1 MDPKSTYLLKIRL
14 TGNPKKRRKEFSCF
28 HITKVVDSD
37 LCNFK
42 DLVETIVDAY
52 PHGYNEI
59 VSVFYY
65 DEVQKN
71 FPQVTTDQELL
82 AMFNKHV
89 DSKEVRMTITYSEPT
104 DVVSIPESYTQQNVE
119 VLDIPSTPS
128 VACPILAAA
137 SQSTMPT
144 TSNPIEPTTSQ
155 PTMPTT
161 SNPTEPTT
169 SQPST
174 NEPTDDDDYLAN
186 PKPHNEHVGVDEE
199 GLYLTCGKS
208 RASLSDSSDSDSES
222 DEEYQE
228 EDGLVG
234 QDPLPPIPVV
244 AYDKEDPPMGVGSIY
259 PNMRE
264 FRIALSQ
271 HAIKHEFEFN
281 IEKSDPGRVRAY
293 CSRKK
298 DEGCRWRL
306 HASTMKDN
314 VTIKVTFEL
323 LYTFFCSLFSN
334 I

>member
-1 MDPKSTYLLKIRL
+1 
-14 TGNPKKRRKEFSCF
+14 
-28 HITKVVDSD
+28 
-37 LCNFK
+37 
-42 DLVETIVDAY
+42 
-52 PHGYNEI
+52 
-59 VSVFYY
+59 
-65 DEVQKN
+65 
-71 FPQVTTDQELL
+71 
-82 AMFNKHV
+82 
-89 DSKEVRMTITYSEPT
+89 
-104 DVVSIPESYTQQNVE
+104 
-119 VLDIPSTPS
+119 
-128 VACPILAAA
+128 
-137 SQSTMPT
+137 MPT
-144 TSNPIEPTTSQ
+144 TSSPIEPTTSQ

-208 RASLSDSSDSDSES
+208 RATLSDSSDSDSES

>member
-1 MDPKSTYLLKIRL
+1 
-14 TGNPKKRRKEFSCF
+14 
-28 HITKVVDSD
+28 
-37 LCNFK
+37 
-42 DLVETIVDAY
+42 
-52 PHGYNEI
+52 
-59 VSVFYY
+59 
-65 DEVQKN
+65 
-71 FPQVTTDQELL
+71 
-82 AMFNKHV
+82 MFNKHV

-104 DVVSIPESYTQQNVE
+104 DVVSIPESYTQQNTE

-128 VACPILAAA
+128 VACPILTIA

-144 TSNPIEPTTSQ
+144 TSSPIEPTTSQ

-208 RASLSDSSDSDSES
+208 RAALSDSSDSDSES

-244 AYDKEDPPMGVGSIY
+244 VYDKEDPSMSVGSIY